1 MRILDKVAIVTGS
14 ARGIGAAISLRLA
27 EEGAN
32 VAVCDVSDDVD
43 AVAEKISA
51 TGRKALA
58 MRTDV
63 SDRGQVQSMVDE
75 VVKQWGQIDILV
87 NNAGINRDA
96 SIKNMTEAQWDA
108 VIAVNLKGAFNCIQ
122 AVLPYM
128 SQRKYGK
135 IISLSSRAAMG
146 NFGQANYSASKAGI
160 MGLTRTAALELARFN
175 VNVNAIA
182 PGYIDTEMTRGV
194 PDDVRER
201 VIKAIPLQRV
211 GDPRDVANLV
221 LFLAS
226 DEASYITGQTIY
238 ICGGRSIGA
247 ASL

>member
-14 ARGIGAAISLRLA
+14 GRGIGAAVALRLA

-32 VAVCDVSDDVD
+32 IAVCDVSDDVA

-51 TGRKALA
+51 TGRKVLA
-58 MRTDV
+58 IRTDV
-63 SDRGQVQSMVDE
+63 SDRGQVQAMVDE
-75 VVKQWGQIDILV
+75 VIRHWGQIDILV

-108 VIAVNLKGAFNCIQ
+108 VINVNLKGAFNCIQ
-122 AVLPYM
+122 AVLPHM

-175 VNVNAIA
+175 INVNAIA

-194 PDDVRER
+194 PDEVRER

-226 DEASYITGQTIY
+226 EEASYITGQTIF

>member
-32 VAVCDVSDDVD
+32 VAVCDVSDGVD